1 MTISVGLTES
11 PENVRILTLVT
22 EADEFLRLDSRTFDK
37 NRVLFCRLVIL
48 AVVKFFETIIHFN
61 VDGTDGATSVN
72 NCHIKSKKLE
82 LKKCIS
88 HTLTPLTLNSRS
100 ALSSLV
106 AASL

>member
-48 AVVKFFETIIHFN
+48 AVVKFIETIIHFN

-72 NCHIKSKKLE
+72 NYHIKSK
-82 LKKCIS
+82 IW
-88 HTLTPLTLNSRS
+88 N
-100 ALSSLV
+100 
-106 AASL
+106 

>member
-22 EADEFLRLDSRTFDK
+22 EADKFLRLDSRTFDK

-48 AVVKFFETIIHFN
+48 AVVKFIETIIHFN

-72 NCHIKSKKLE
+72 NYHIKNKKLE
-82 LKKCIS
+82 
-88 HTLTPLTLNSRS
+88 
-100 ALSSLV
+100 
-106 AASL
+106 

>member
-1 MTISVGLTES
+1 MTISVGLTEP

-22 EADEFLRLDSRTFDK
+22 EADKFLRLDSRTFDK

-48 AVVKFFETIIHFN
+48 AVVNFKAIIHFN

-82 LKKCIS
+82 
-88 HTLTPLTLNSRS
+88 
-100 ALSSLV
+100 
-106 AASL
+106 